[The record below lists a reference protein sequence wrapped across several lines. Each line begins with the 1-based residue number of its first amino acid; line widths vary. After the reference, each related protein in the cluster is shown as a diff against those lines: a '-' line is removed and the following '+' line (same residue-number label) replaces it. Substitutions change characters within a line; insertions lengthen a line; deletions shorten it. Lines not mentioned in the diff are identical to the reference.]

1 MECRILLVEDDRAN
15 RETVALLLR
24 QFGYRVD
31 TAVDGAEALARLGC
45 GTPPCVIVLDLNM
58 PRVDGWEV
66 LRRRLGDPTLA
77 AVPVVILSALGE
89 AYHGELAALGVQDV
103 LQKPAAPEDLLAALR
118 QH

>member
-1 MECRILLVEDDRAN
+1 VQCRILLVEDDPAN
-15 RETVALLLR
+15 RETMALLLR
-24 QFGYRVD
+24 QAGYRVD
-31 TAVDGAEALARLGC
+31 TAVDGAEALAHLAH
-45 GTPPCVIVLDLNM
+45 GTLPCVIVLDLNM

-118 QH
+118 QY